1 VVQAKETNL
10 EGILEGKKQY
20 QVPLYQR
27 VYSWGEKQL
36 RQLWDDVV
44 EIAEVR
50 QTDPNATHFIGSL
63 VLAASPGYGPVGVQT
78 FLVVDGQQRLTTLTL
93 LLAALRDHQAAV
105 DGAEHRDRIDQQFL
119 VNKWEPGVPA
129 KLVPTQADRA
139 PFLAVVRGS
148 AEAGGSDAIGAAY
161 RFFRARLAAHDD
173 PDDVD
178 DVRLLEE
185 AVLRGLALV
194 AVTAQP
200 GDNAHR
206 IFESLNNTGLR
217 LTQADLLK
225 NYLFMRLGARAE
237 QVYEA
242 VWLPL
247 EQKLSSESLELLFWL
262 DLIQD
267 DERVKQ
273 ADTYTGQQRR
283 LDRMDTDAIEGEV
296 RRIAALGDVLAT
308 ILSPSREEDADVRRR
323 LQRIR
328 DWGTTTA
335 YPVVMQV
342 MLRRAEGT
350 ATRDEAVNA
359 LLCLESYFVRRIVI
373 GRATASLNRT
383 LLQAAGAIKSATQVD
398 AALRSFL
405 SAGRKYFATDEQVRD
420 AVHTVQFYWQ
430 GRAAQKKL
438 ILFWLDEAYG
448 AKEHVSESGLTI
460 EHVLPQTLTDA
471 WRADFAA
478 TLEPGKDVRYEYEAV
493 VHTLGNLT
501 LTGYNSE
508 LSNRPFSEKRTLLS
522 ESGLR
527 INRPI
532 ADASAWGVPQIRAR
546 ATDLAER
553 IIQLWPGPDESVIQ
567 TGRAGGG
574 DGLWE
579 AVAGIVA
586 AIPAGRWTSYGEVAI
601 VAGTHP
607 NPLGQRLATHPVEN
621 AHRVLQV
628 AGRVSPGF
636 AWLEPGRADDPQ
648 AVLESEGVRFDEQG
662 RADGAQFVAAEE
674 LARLAGYDVAL
685 DPYHRFTDQVL
696 ERCGDAV
703 ADAVAVII
711 DRWEAAGGWFQ
722 VGTGS
727 SPTLFFMAGPDT
739 ASHIWPI
746 AMSPAGYCE
755 VVFQYLATR
764 PPFDDAG
771 LRQELRSRLNE
782 APGVDLPD
790 RPRPSIRLEALA
802 DPEVRDTLVRA
813 LDWFAD
819 TVRDRD
825 TE

>member
-36 RQLWDDVV
+36 RQLWDDLV

-50 QTDPNATHFIGSL
+50 QRDPNATHFIGSL

-105 DGAEHRDRIDQQFL
+105 DGAHHRDRLDQQFL
-119 VNKWEPGVPA
+119 VNKWEAGEPA
-129 KLVPTQADRA
+129 KLVPTQADRT
-139 PFLAVVRGS
+139 PFLAVIRGS
-148 AEAGGSDAIGAAY
+148 ADAGGSDAIGAAY
-161 RFFRARLAAHDD
+161 RFFRVRLASHDD

-185 AVLRGLALV
+185 AVLRGLAVV

-225 NYLFMRLGARAE
+225 NYLFMRLGDRAE
-237 QVYEA
+237 SVYGA

-247 EQKLSSESLELLFWL
+247 EQKLTSENLELLFWL
-262 DLIQD
+262 DLVQD

-283 LDRMDTDAIEGEV
+283 LDQMTADEIEEEV
-296 RRIAALGDVLAT
+296 RRIAALGNILAT
-308 ILSPSREEDADVRRR
+308 ILEPDREDDVEVRRR

-328 DWGTTTA
+328 AWGTTTA
-335 YPVVMQV
+335 YPAVMQV

-350 ATRDEAVNA
+350 ATRDETINA
-359 LLCLESYFVRRIVI
+359 LLCLESYFVRRIVT
-373 GRATASLNRT
+373 GRATKSLNRT
-383 LLQAAGAIKSATQVD
+383 LLQAAGAIKSASQVD
-398 AALRSFL
+398 TALRTFL
-405 SAGRKYFATDEQVRD
+405 SVGRKYFATDAQVRD

-438 ILFWLDEAYG
+438 ILFWLEESYG
-448 AKEHVSESGLTI
+448 AKERVSESGLTI
-460 EHVLPQTLTDA
+460 EHVLPQTLTDE
-471 WRADFAA
+471 WSADFAS
-478 TLEPGKDVRYEYEAV
+478 TVGPGKDVRYEYEAV

-508 LSNRPFSEKRTLLS
+508 LSNRPFSEKRVLLN
-522 ESGLR
+522 ESGLWM
-527 INRPI
+527 NRPI
-532 ADASAWGVPQIRAR
+532 AEQKVWGVSEISAR
-546 ATDLAER
+546 ATELAER
-553 IIQLWPGPDESVIQ
+553 IIALWPGPDEAAIETQ
-567 TGRAGGG
+567 RTGTE
-574 DGLWE
+574 GLWE

-607 NPLGQRLATHPVEN
+607 NPLGQRLASHPVEN

-628 AGRVSPGF
+628 AGRVAPGF
-636 AWLEPGRADDPQ
+636 AWIEPDRTEDPR
-648 AVLESEGVRFDEQG
+648 AVLEREGVRFDEHG
-662 RADGAQFVAAEE
+662 RADATQFLPAQE
-674 LARLAGYDVAL
+674 LARLAGYDVAS
-685 DPYHRFTDQVL
+685 DPFDRFAQQVVDL
-696 ERCGDAV
+696 WGGTV
-703 ADAVAVII
+703 ADAVGFIS

-722 VGTGS
+722 LGPGS
-727 SPTLFFMAGPDT
+727 SPTLYFMAGPDT

-746 AMSPAGYCE
+746 AMYPNGYCE
-755 VVFQYLATR
+755 VVFQYLKTR
-764 PPFDDAG
+764 PPFDDPD
-771 LRQELRSRLNE
+771 LREELRARLNE

-802 DPEVRDTLVRA
+802 DPEVRDTVVKA

-819 TVRDRD
+819 TVRDR
-825 TE
+825 EVE